1 VKVHALLPI
10 VLAAGIISAAC
21 SSAPAVDQGPVT
33 APMSQAELTQTPP
46 PASSTPV
53 PIVRAKALAG
63 TGRSDPFVALYSSS
77 GATSASLSKS
87 VAVSAFPHI
96 PTLPGFEGAP
106 KSGATIWDGIIVTG
120 IVHDGGYT
128 AIVTANGASY
138 IVHPGDYV
146 ANRFRVVAIGPDSV
160 TLATNT
166 QERHFSLGG

>member
-1 VKVHALLPI
+1 M
-10 VLAAGIISAAC
+10 
-21 SSAPAVDQGPVT
+21 PV
-33 APMSQAELTQTPP
+33 
-46 PASSTPV
+46 
-53 PIVRAKALAG
+53 VRAAALAG
-63 TGRSDPFVALYSSS
+63 TRRAGPFVALYSNAGAGPASS
-77 GATSASLSKS
+77 GKG

-146 ANRFRVVAIGPDSV
+146 ANKFRVVAIGPDSV

>member
-1 VKVHALLPI
+1 VNVQARLFI
-10 VLAAGIISAAC
+10 VLASGIALAAC
-21 SSAPAVDQGPVT
+21 AGGPAVDQGPVT
-33 APMSQAELTQTPP
+33 APMSQAEMTQTPP

-63 TGRSDPFVALYSSS
+63 TGRTDPFVALYGKSDSAGPS
-77 GATSASLSKS
+77 GKS
-87 VAVSAFPHI
+87 VAVSSFPHI

-106 KSGATIWDGIIVTG
+106 KSGATIWDGILVTG

-146 ANRFRVVAIGPDSV
+146 ANRFRVVAIGPDTV
-160 TLATNT
+160 TLATNKE
-166 QERHFSLGG
+166 ERHFSLGG

>member
-1 VKVHALLPI
+1 MNVHVRLVT
-10 VLAAGIISAAC
+10 VLAVGIVSTAC
-21 SSAPAVDQGPVT
+21 SSTPPLDQGPVT

-53 PIVRAKALAG
+53 PIVRAKSLAG
-63 TGRSDPFVALYSSS
+63 TGRTDPFVALYNSGNGAASS
-77 GATSASLSKS
+77 ARS

-106 KSGATIWDGIIVTG
+106 KSGATIWDGILVTG

-128 AIVTANGASY
+128 AIVTADGASY

-146 ANRFRVVAIGPDSV
+146 ANKFRVVDIGPDSV
-160 TLATNT
+160 TLATNKE
-166 QERHFSLGG
+166 ERHFSLGG

>member
-1 VKVHALLPI
+1 MNLHARLAI
-10 VLAAGIISAAC
+10 VLAVGMVSAAC
-21 SSAPAVDQGPVT
+21 SSAPPVDQGPVT
-33 APMSQAELTQTPP
+33 TPMSQADMTQTPP

-63 TGRSDPFVALYSSS
+63 AGRTDPFVALFSS
-77 GATSASLSKS
+77 GGAGASNGKS
-87 VAVSAFPHI
+87 VAVSSFPHI

-120 IVHDGGYT
+120 IVHDGGFT

-146 ANRFRVVAIGPDSV
+146 ANKFRVVAIGPDSV
-160 TLATNT
+160 TLATNKE
-166 QERHFSLGG
+166 ERHFSLGG